1 MDGQPGNPRINS
13 GFVDVRD
20 VADLHLRAMTHEA
33 AKGERFLAIAGESMW
48 LADVAKVLKLRMG
61 SAASR
66 VSTRVLPNWLVRL
79 GALRDPA
86 LRGAVPLL
94 GLNLNAPSEKAM
106 RLQHGRAAGR
116 EKVGRYV

>member
-79 GALRDPA
+79 GALREIGRTHVRTPVTHA
-86 LRGAVPLL
+86 HIVCRILL
-94 GLNLNAPSEKAM
+94 EQK
-106 RLQHGRAAGR
+106 
-116 EKVGRYV
+116 

>member
-1 MDGQPGNPRINS
+1 M
-13 GFVDVRD
+13 
-20 VADLHLRAMTHEA
+20 HLRAMTHEA

-94 GLNLNAPSEKAM
+94 GLNMNATREKDM
-106 RLQHGRAAGR
+106 RLLDRTS
-116 EKVGRYV
+116 VGSGKSVSVRVDRGG